1 LVYLVYLYD
10 SALHR
15 KTQSDETASEPLRRR
30 LSFSLFKVQTSIKTR
45 LTSKHLKEKE
55 MIPTAELQKPSIKTE
70 LPGPKSREII
80 AADTE
85 YVTPSYP
92 RPDYK
97 LVIDHAHGVWI
108 TDPDDNVFLDCNAGV
123 AVCSTGHTHPEVVA
137 AITKQANEFIHLCGT
152 DFYYRHM
159 PELGK
164 KLNEIVPIDG
174 PTKTHFA
181 NSGAEAVETALKLAM
196 YHTHRQKFVSFYG
209 SFHGRTLGALSLTS
223 SKKAQR
229 LGFMRQALDVVHIP
243 YPNKFRHFAN
253 EMPTDEETISR
264 DVINW
269 LENRVFKT
277 TTPPEEVAGI
287 VLEVVQGEGGYIPA
301 PKPFVKELRRICD
314 QYGIMLIVD
323 EVQSGMGRTG
333 KMFALDHYDGVK
345 ADIVCMAKGLGSG
358 MPIGACTARAD
369 VMDWHKGAHAS
380 TFGGNPV
387 CLAAALKTIEL
398 LQGGLVENS
407 ATVGAYLEAGLN
419 KLKGKYEC
427 IGDVRGY
434 GMMLGVEFVTDK
446 TSLKP
451 DAELRDKV
459 EMACYQKGLIILG
472 CGSNAIRWSPPL
484 ILTKENVDVALQIFD
499 EAIAESI

>member
-1 LVYLVYLYD
+1 MTP
-10 SALHR
+10 S
-15 KTQSDETASEPLRRR
+15 T
-30 LSFSLFKVQTSIKTR
+30 
-45 LTSKHLKEKE
+45 
-55 MIPTAELQKPSIKTE
+55 ELQRPIIKTE

-80 AADTE
+80 DADAL

-97 LVIDHAHGVWI
+97 LVADHASGVWI
-108 TDPDDNVFLDCNAGV
+108 TDPDGNVFLDCNAGV
-123 AVCSTGHTHPEVVA
+123 AVCSTGHCHPEVVA
-137 AITKQANEFIHLCGT
+137 AIQKQVSELIHLCGT

-164 KLNEIVPIDG
+164 KLNEICPIEG

-181 NSGAEAVETALKLAM
+181 NSGAEAIETALKVAM
-196 YHTHRQKFVSFYG
+196 YHTRRQKFIAFYG

-243 YPNKFRHFAN
+243 YPNKFRHFVTDL
-253 EMPTDEETISR
+253 PTDEATVTR

-269 LENRVFKT
+269 IEKKLFQT

-301 PKPFVKELRRICD
+301 PTAFVKELRRICD
-314 QYGIMLIVD
+314 LHGIMLIVD

-333 KMFALDHYDGVK
+333 KMFALDHHPGVK
-345 ADIVCMAKGLGSG
+345 ADIVCLAKGLGSG

-369 VMDWHKGAHAS
+369 IMDWHKGAHAS

-387 CLAAALKTIEL
+387 ALTAALKTIEL
-398 LQGGLVENS
+398 LEGGLVENS
-407 ATVGAYLEAGLN
+407 REVGAYLEAGLN
-419 KLKGKYEC
+419 RLKDKYDC
-427 IGDVRGY
+427 IGDVRGL

-446 TSLKP
+446 ASLTP
-451 DAELRDKV
+451 APELRDAV
-459 EMACYQKGLIILG
+459 EMACFNRGLIILG
-472 CGSNAIRWSPPL
+472 CGSNSIRWSPPL
-484 ILTKENVDVALQIFD
+484 ILAKEHVDVALEIFE
-499 EAIAESI
+499 EAIAASI

>member
-1 LVYLVYLYD
+1 
-10 SALHR
+10 
-15 KTQSDETASEPLRRR
+15 
-30 LSFSLFKVQTSIKTR
+30 
-45 LTSKHLKEKE
+45 
-55 MIPTAELQKPSIKTE
+55 
-70 LPGPKSREII
+70 
-80 AADTE
+80 
-85 YVTPSYP
+85 
-92 RPDYK
+92 
-97 LVIDHAHGVWI
+97 
-108 TDPDDNVFLDCNAGV
+108 
-123 AVCSTGHTHPEVVA
+123 
-137 AITKQANEFIHLCGT
+137 
-152 DFYYRHM
+152 
-159 PELGK
+159 
-164 KLNEIVPIDG
+164 
-174 PTKTHFA
+174 
-181 NSGAEAVETALKLAM
+181 
-196 YHTHRQKFVSFYG
+196 
-209 SFHGRTLGALSLTS
+209 
-223 SKKAQR
+223 
-229 LGFMRQALDVVHIP
+229 
-243 YPNKFRHFAN
+243 
-253 EMPTDEETISR
+253 
-264 DVINW
+264 
-269 LENRVFKT
+269 
-277 TTPPEEVAGI
+277 
-287 VLEVVQGEGGYIPA
+287 
-301 PKPFVKELRRICD
+301 
-314 QYGIMLIVD
+314 MLIVD

-419 KLKGKYEC
+419 KLKDKYEC